1 MKKSIKS
8 AMKKKKG
15 SSLPFTSPLTA
26 AHAKKEKNDDILETE
41 ETHEERKKN
50 YEHRE
55 AKRARLREE
64 AEEESR
70 LTSLLF
76 GGGLGSAGGDGGGD
90 GGTKASAAWHDDD
103 EDEDEEEDSDGGGG
117 GMQED
122 DSKNDGNLFQ
132 IDRAGIYESNKNDDD
147 EEEPLASAWNSDEE
161 DFDDEDEGKAATL
174 TNAAAWVDDDDEQVT
189 VSLAHRAD
197 RLKKLRT
204 HLKEDEVDG
213 GDYERR
219 LRDRFQAT
227 TSATARTDW
236 ADVDEVD
243 MDAAMDATTDGKQA
257 ADSDDDTS
265 DYEDTATK
273 MLSSTAPLLSS
284 TSTRLP
290 PNVIDILRRP
300 DANVSNYSDCTI
312 QAVEF
317 HPGSDED
324 EPLMLT
330 AGLDKTLRFFKIEND
345 GERSSKIHGIHFP
358 NLPIHSASFLGDSG
372 SVVVSGRRP
381 FFYIYD
387 AVAGK
392 VRYCICLHS
401 FVIYNAACCLGHFS
415 HI

>member
-1 MKKSIKS
+1 
-8 AMKKKKG
+8 
-15 SSLPFTSPLTA
+15 LTA
-26 AHAKKEKNDDILETE
+26 AHAKQEKDDILETE
-41 ETHEERKKN
+41 ETHEERKTN

-103 EDEDEEEDSDGGGG
+103 EDEDEEEDSDG
-117 GMQED
+117 MQED

-147 EEEPLASAWNSDEE
+147 DAEEEPLASAWNSEEE

-300 DANVSNYSDCTI
+300 DANVSNYNDCTI